1 MQDLRAA
8 LDWTVDRIGNG
19 DPAMT
24 GLMFIALIA
33 AGHVGHVLIKLVKER
48 RSKRKP

>member
-1 MQDLRAA
+1 MPNLRTA

-24 GLMFIALIA
+24 GLMFIVLIA
-33 AGHVGHVLIKLVKER
+33 AGHVGHVLIKLVKEQ
-48 RSKRKP
+48 RSRRKP